1 MDIKDIESYKLAR
14 EISKDA
20 WDIYSRLNF
29 NKQKIIGDQFI
40 RSVDSIAANIAEGHG
55 RYHYLD
61 RNKFNYNARGSLIE
75 AKHWLELLLERKI
88 INEKQYA
95 PLHEKLVLCA
105 QSINRFIQMTR
116 EAAKEL

>member
-40 RSVDSIAANIAEGHG
+40 RSVDSIAANIA
-55 RYHYLD
+55 D
-61 RNKFNYNARGSLIE
+61 
-75 AKHWLELLLERKI
+75 
-88 INEKQYA
+88 
-95 PLHEKLVLCA
+95 
-105 QSINRFIQMTR
+105 
-116 EAAKEL
+116 